1 MSVRIITDSGI
12 DLPGELDPRLT
23 VIPLGI
29 TFGTTT
35 YADGVDLTN
44 DRFYEMLIESDELPK
59 TSQATPYAYQQ
70 VFEQVRSAG
79 EEAVVITLS
88 SALSGT
94 YQSAVTAAADYPE
107 VHVVDSKNVT
117 IGQSLLVLYALRLVD
132 EGLGAAE
139 IAEKV
144 EAVVGRVC
152 LLALLDTLEYLKR
165 GGRIPKSVGAIGE
178 LLSIKPVV
186 GVEDG
191 EVVMLGKARGSKN
204 GRNQLHQQVEKH
216 GIDFTMPVLLGY
228 TGLSQKLL
236 KKYLED
242 NRAIWEGVVAEED
255 LPITSV
261 GATIGTHVGP
271 GAIALAFFAKNY
283 PVLVPPT
290 GARGTDTPEVSV
302 PGRSQHD
309 MHHELDELL
318 DGHGV
323 VLGGPDADC
332 GQDPREVELARDA
345 LALGSELLSR
355 QEEAVHERAYHLLE
369 PLGERWVAVRAQQH
383 ARVVARALG
392 QAQDEAHVL
401 REVERIPLEQALVH
415 QALDVAEHLV
425 LDLRQQLV
433 DIVVV
438 EVEGRAVVAR
448 AVGDLADRDLL
459 HGFLGV
465 ELPERLAEI
474 GPCLLRD
481 LRLLSH
487 GALQSRE

>member
-70 VFEQVRSAG
+70 VFEQVRAAG

-117 IGQSLLVLYALRLVD
+117 IGQSLPVLYALHLVD

-204 GRNQLHQQVEKH
+204 GRNQLHQQVEKY

-242 NRAIWEGVVAEED
+242 NRAIWEDVVAEED

-271 GAIALAFFAKNY
+271 GAIALAFFAKN
-283 PVLVPPT
+283 
-290 GARGTDTPEVSV
+290 
-302 PGRSQHD
+302 
-309 MHHELDELL
+309 
-318 DGHGV
+318 
-323 VLGGPDADC
+323 
-332 GQDPREVELARDA
+332 
-345 LALGSELLSR
+345 
-355 QEEAVHERAYHLLE
+355 
-369 PLGERWVAVRAQQH
+369 
-383 ARVVARALG
+383 
-392 QAQDEAHVL
+392 
-401 REVERIPLEQALVH
+401 
-415 QALDVAEHLV
+415 
-425 LDLRQQLV
+425 
-433 DIVVV
+433 
-438 EVEGRAVVAR
+438 
-448 AVGDLADRDLL
+448 
-459 HGFLGV
+459 
-465 ELPERLAEI
+465 
-474 GPCLLRD
+474 
-481 LRLLSH
+481 
-487 GALQSRE
+487 

>member
-204 GRNQLHQQVEKH
+204 GRNQLHQQVEKF

-236 KKYLED
+236 KKYLDD
-242 NRAIWEGVVAEED
+242 NRAIWEDVVAEED

-271 GAIALAFFAKNY
+271 GAIALAFFAKN
-283 PVLVPPT
+283 
-290 GARGTDTPEVSV
+290 
-302 PGRSQHD
+302 
-309 MHHELDELL
+309 
-318 DGHGV
+318 
-323 VLGGPDADC
+323 
-332 GQDPREVELARDA
+332 
-345 LALGSELLSR
+345 
-355 QEEAVHERAYHLLE
+355 
-369 PLGERWVAVRAQQH
+369 
-383 ARVVARALG
+383 
-392 QAQDEAHVL
+392 
-401 REVERIPLEQALVH
+401 
-415 QALDVAEHLV
+415 
-425 LDLRQQLV
+425 
-433 DIVVV
+433 
-438 EVEGRAVVAR
+438 
-448 AVGDLADRDLL
+448 
-459 HGFLGV
+459 
-465 ELPERLAEI
+465 
-474 GPCLLRD
+474 
-481 LRLLSH
+481 
-487 GALQSRE
+487 

>member
-23 VIPLGI
+23 VIPLDI

-70 VFEQVRSAG
+70 VFEQVRAAG

-236 KKYLED
+236 KKYLDD
-242 NRAIWEGVVAEED
+242 NRAIWEGMVAEED

-271 GAIALAFFAKNY
+271 GAIALAFFAKN
-283 PVLVPPT
+283 
-290 GARGTDTPEVSV
+290 
-302 PGRSQHD
+302 
-309 MHHELDELL
+309 
-318 DGHGV
+318 
-323 VLGGPDADC
+323 
-332 GQDPREVELARDA
+332 
-345 LALGSELLSR
+345 
-355 QEEAVHERAYHLLE
+355 
-369 PLGERWVAVRAQQH
+369 
-383 ARVVARALG
+383 
-392 QAQDEAHVL
+392 
-401 REVERIPLEQALVH
+401 
-415 QALDVAEHLV
+415 
-425 LDLRQQLV
+425 
-433 DIVVV
+433 
-438 EVEGRAVVAR
+438 
-448 AVGDLADRDLL
+448 
-459 HGFLGV
+459 
-465 ELPERLAEI
+465 
-474 GPCLLRD
+474 
-481 LRLLSH
+481 
-487 GALQSRE
+487 

>member
-70 VFEQVRSAG
+70 VFEQVRAAG

-117 IGQSLLVLYALRLVD
+117 IGQSLPVLYALHLVD

-236 KKYLED
+236 KKYLDD
-242 NRAIWEGVVAEED
+242 NRAIWEGKVAEED

-271 GAIALAFFAKNY
+271 GAIALAFFAKN
-283 PVLVPPT
+283 
-290 GARGTDTPEVSV
+290 
-302 PGRSQHD
+302 
-309 MHHELDELL
+309 
-318 DGHGV
+318 
-323 VLGGPDADC
+323 
-332 GQDPREVELARDA
+332 
-345 LALGSELLSR
+345 
-355 QEEAVHERAYHLLE
+355 
-369 PLGERWVAVRAQQH
+369 
-383 ARVVARALG
+383 
-392 QAQDEAHVL
+392 
-401 REVERIPLEQALVH
+401 
-415 QALDVAEHLV
+415 
-425 LDLRQQLV
+425 
-433 DIVVV
+433 
-438 EVEGRAVVAR
+438 
-448 AVGDLADRDLL
+448 
-459 HGFLGV
+459 
-465 ELPERLAEI
+465 
-474 GPCLLRD
+474 
-481 LRLLSH
+481 
-487 GALQSRE
+487 

>member
-70 VFEQVRSAG
+70 VFEQVRAAG

-117 IGQSLLVLYALRLVD
+117 IGQSLPVLYALRLVD

-236 KKYLED
+236 KKYLDD
-242 NRAIWEGVVAEED
+242 NRVIWEGKVAEED

-271 GAIALAFFAKNY
+271 GAIALAFFAKN
-283 PVLVPPT
+283 
-290 GARGTDTPEVSV
+290 
-302 PGRSQHD
+302 
-309 MHHELDELL
+309 
-318 DGHGV
+318 
-323 VLGGPDADC
+323 
-332 GQDPREVELARDA
+332 
-345 LALGSELLSR
+345 
-355 QEEAVHERAYHLLE
+355 
-369 PLGERWVAVRAQQH
+369 
-383 ARVVARALG
+383 
-392 QAQDEAHVL
+392 
-401 REVERIPLEQALVH
+401 
-415 QALDVAEHLV
+415 
-425 LDLRQQLV
+425 
-433 DIVVV
+433 
-438 EVEGRAVVAR
+438 
-448 AVGDLADRDLL
+448 
-459 HGFLGV
+459 
-465 ELPERLAEI
+465 
-474 GPCLLRD
+474 
-481 LRLLSH
+481 
-487 GALQSRE
+487 

>member
-29 TFGTTT
+29 TFGATT

-236 KKYLED
+236 KKYLDD
-242 NRAIWEGVVAEED
+242 NRAIWEGMVAEED

-271 GAIALAFFAKNY
+271 GAIALAFFAKN
-283 PVLVPPT
+283 
-290 GARGTDTPEVSV
+290 
-302 PGRSQHD
+302 
-309 MHHELDELL
+309 
-318 DGHGV
+318 
-323 VLGGPDADC
+323 
-332 GQDPREVELARDA
+332 
-345 LALGSELLSR
+345 
-355 QEEAVHERAYHLLE
+355 
-369 PLGERWVAVRAQQH
+369 
-383 ARVVARALG
+383 
-392 QAQDEAHVL
+392 
-401 REVERIPLEQALVH
+401 
-415 QALDVAEHLV
+415 
-425 LDLRQQLV
+425 
-433 DIVVV
+433 
-438 EVEGRAVVAR
+438 
-448 AVGDLADRDLL
+448 
-459 HGFLGV
+459 
-465 ELPERLAEI
+465 
-474 GPCLLRD
+474 
-481 LRLLSH
+481 
-487 GALQSRE
+487 